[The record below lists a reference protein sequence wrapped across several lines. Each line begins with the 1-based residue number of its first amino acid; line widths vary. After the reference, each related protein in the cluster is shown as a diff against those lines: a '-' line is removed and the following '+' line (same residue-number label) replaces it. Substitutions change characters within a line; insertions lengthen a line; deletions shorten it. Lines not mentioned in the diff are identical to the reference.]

1 MVACRLP
8 FVNYFTTKNKFLPY
22 FQLIVL
28 QLQCVAVFFWFSFLS
43 YWFVFGCSSPQ
54 LHISNSLNISVV
66 ISISIQS
73 NPIPSHPNPIR
84 SILSLSLSL
93 SFCLFP
99 RQLQSTASA
108 FYVHRPP
115 ATKGWTPAP
124 PAPPAPV
131 AYFWTILTS
140 RSVEN
145 DLGRSMGRPRARSQT
160 REASTPRARETP
172 NNTV

>member
-84 SILSLSLSL
+84 SILSLSISL
-93 SFCLFP
+93 FLPLPSSITIYSFCIL
-99 RQLQSTASA
+99 
-108 FYVHRPP
+108 RPSSSGY
-115 ATKGWTPAP
+115 KR
-124 PAPPAPV
+124 
-131 AYFWTILTS
+131 LNSSSS
-140 RSVEN
+140 RSSCSSCLLLDHFDQQIGGE
-145 DLGRSMGRPRARSQT
+145 
-160 REASTPRARETP
+160 
-172 NNTV
+172 